1 MRSSLVRDPW
11 PCIFV
16 IVAPRPAFLR
26 SPDGFVEQFRIC
38 LAEICLDDSWLI
50 GSVGNAL
57 TCRVEEAVFD
67 KRREVFVF
75 LYVAF
80 AHPIVEPLGGVSR
93 GRRTSEN
100 IMKSQCIQ
108 FKCVHIK

>member
-26 SPDGFVEQFRIC
+26 SRDGFVEEFRVC
-38 LAEICLDDSWLI
+38 LAEIYLLYSFKI
-50 GSVGNAL
+50 ASFGNAL

-80 AHPIVEPLGGVSR
+80 AHPSVEPLGGVS
-93 GRRTSEN
+93 
-100 IMKSQCIQ
+100 
-108 FKCVHIK
+108 